1 MKMKK
6 YIVASIMAAALLS
19 SGCGKF
25 VRDELISMQVEIDRL
40 HEKVEDIKSGLLAL
54 RNTVGIMTSKGYIV
68 DVKPYEDSTHTG
80 WSLFFDTG
88 HFNDKGEFVNDDS
101 YSIDFYN
108 GADGKDAKPF
118 NLGVKYDEEEGHW
131 YWYDYTEGN
140 EHYIVAD
147 DGSRFRV
154 DVKDGVTPLLKI
166 TDEGKWSISMD
177 GGETWEDQDW
187 PVHGKDAMEIFSDAQ
202 IFDDRIELTL
212 AADSSVVTLLRYL
225 PVELGLTMNGEEL
238 GESVPIA
245 PGGKVSLDY
254 EITGSGAAYAVL
266 VAGTDGRLK
275 TAIRRSS
282 ATTGSVDVT
291 CPEAFPEG
299 GYIYITVNDGNGR
312 SIARVVNFVGAA
324 PAAGDPGTNP
334 GTGSGE

>member
-1 MKMKK
+1 MKMKR

-25 VRDELISMQVEIDRL
+25 VRDELIAMQNEIDGLFERVRDL
-40 HEKVEDIKSGLLAL
+40 NKDISEVRKAV
-54 RNTVGIMTSKGYIV
+54 NQMTQKGFIV
-68 DVKPYEDSTHTG
+68 DVQTYEDSTHTG
-80 WSLFFDTG
+80 WTLVFDSG
-88 HFNDKGEFVNDDS
+88 HFNENGEFVNDGQS
-101 YSIDFYN
+101 QYDFYN

-131 YWYDYTEGN
+131 YWFDYTEGN

-202 IFDDRIELTL
+202 IFDDRIELVL

-225 PVELGLTMNGEEL
+225 PVELGLTLDGEEL
-238 GESVPIA
+238 GESVPVA
-245 PGGKVSLDY
+245 PGGTVSLDY

-275 TAIRRSS
+275 TAIRRAS

-312 SIARVVNFVGAA
+312 SIVRVVNFVGAE
-324 PAAGDPGTNP
+324 PATENPGTDT